1 MGKENTERYIR
12 PSNRKHRVDKVNQSK
27 VTMVRTSGKNA
38 GRRKYE
44 ESV

>member
-1 MGKENTERYIR
+1 MGKENTERYFR
-12 PSNRKHRVDKVNQSK
+12 ASNRKHHVDNVDQSK
-27 VTMVRTSGKNA
+27 VTIVRTSGENA